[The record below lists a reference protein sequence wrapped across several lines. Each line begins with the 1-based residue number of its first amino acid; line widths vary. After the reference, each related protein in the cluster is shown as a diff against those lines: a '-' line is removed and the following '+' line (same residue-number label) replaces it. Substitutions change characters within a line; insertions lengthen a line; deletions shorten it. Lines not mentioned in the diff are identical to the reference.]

1 MRTAATGQCWQRAPD
16 YAGSGYRAMR
26 VAVTGSN
33 GLIGRAVVERLE
45 AGAHQAVPMVRP
57 SGSSDPPGENAID
70 WDPSAGRIDTQA
82 LEGLDAVVHLAGEP
96 IAARR
101 WSNEQK
107 QRIATS
113 RTQDTAL
120 LAGALAR
127 LDQPPGVLVSA
138 SAIGYYGDR
147 GDERLDEASSGGS
160 DFLAQVCRDWE
171 AAADPARGA
180 GVRVVHPR
188 TGVVLSR
195 SGGAL
200 AEMLPFF
207 RLGLGGR
214 IGSGR
219 QWVSWITLHD
229 EVEALLWLLT
239 ADVEG
244 PVNLTAPE
252 PVTNRELTAALGRAL
267 RRPTLLPTPK
277 PALWARGGREL
288 TEALLYS
295 SARVEPALLLRRGF
309 QFAHP
314 DIATALDAVLAL

>member
-1 MRTAATGQCWQRAPD
+1 
-16 YAGSGYRAMR
+16 MR
-26 VAVTGSN
+26 VAVTGST
-33 GLIGRAVVERLE
+33 GLIGRALVERL
-45 AGAHQAVPMVRP
+45 ASGGHQPVRVVRATGAPDQQGPVV
-57 SGSSDPPGENAID
+57 S
-70 WDPSAGRIDTQA
+70 WDPAENQIEGEA
-82 LEGLDAVVHLAGEP
+82 LEGVDAVVHLAGEP

-101 WSNEQK
+101 WSDQQK
-107 QRIATS
+107 KRIANS
-113 RTQDTAL
+113 RTQGTAL

-147 GDERLDEASSGGS
+147 GDERLDEASSGG
-160 DFLAQVCRDWE
+160 DGFLADVCRAWE
-171 AAADPARGA
+171 AAADPARDA
-180 GVRVVHPR
+180 DIRVAHPR
-188 TGVVLSR
+188 TGVVLSQ

-214 IGSGR
+214 IGRGR

-252 PVTNRELTAALGRAL
+252 PVTNRQLTAALGRTL

-277 PALWARGGREL
+277 PALWARLGREL

-295 SARVEPALLLRRGF
+295 STRVEPALLVRRGF
-309 QFAHP
+309 RFAHS
-314 DIATALDAVLAL
+314 DIATGVAAVLAH

>member
-1 MRTAATGQCWQRAPD
+1 
-16 YAGSGYRAMR
+16 MR
-26 VAVTGSN
+26 VAVTGST
-33 GLIGRAVVERLE
+33 GLIGRALVERL
-45 AGAHQAVPMVRP
+45 ASGGHQAVPVVRAAG
-57 SGSSDPPGENAID
+57 SGKPTGTSAVA
-70 WDPSAGRIDTQA
+70 WDPSQGEIDSAG
-82 LEGLDAVVHLAGEP
+82 LEGIDAVIHLAGEP

-101 WSNEQK
+101 WSDEQK
-107 QRIATS
+107 QRIANS
-113 RTQDTAL
+113 RTRGTAL

-127 LDQPPGVLVSA
+127 LDQPPAVLVSA

-147 GDERLDEASSGGS
+147 GDERLDEGSSAGS
-160 DFLAQVCRDWE
+160 GFLAQVCRDWE
-171 AAADPARGA
+171 TAADPARDA
-180 GVRVVHPR
+180 GIRVAHPR
-188 TGVVLSR
+188 TGVVLSP

-207 RLGLGGR
+207 RLGIGGR

-252 PVTNRELTAALGRAL
+252 PVTNRQLTAALGTAL
-267 RRPTLLPTPK
+267 RRPTLLPVPK
-277 PALWARGGREL
+277 PALWARLGREL

-295 SARVEPALLLRRGF
+295 SARVEPALLARRGF
-309 QFAHP
+309 RFTHP
-314 DIATALDAVLAL
+314 DIATALAAVLA

>member
-1 MRTAATGQCWQRAPD
+1 
-16 YAGSGYRAMR
+16 MR
-26 VAVTGSN
+26 VAVTGST
-33 GLIGRAVVERLE
+33 GLIGRALVERLE
-45 AGAHQAVPMVRP
+45 ADGHQTVRLVRP
-57 SGSSDPPGENAID
+57 SRSSNPPGTSAIT
-70 WDPSAGRIDTQA
+70 WDPSQGEIDLAG
-82 LEGLDAVVHLAGEP
+82 LEGIDAVVHLAGEP

-101 WSNEQK
+101 WSDEQK
-107 QRIATS
+107 QRIANS
-113 RTQDTAL
+113 RTQGTAL

-127 LDQPPGVLVSA
+127 LDQPPAVLVSA

-147 GDERLDEASSGGS
+147 GDERLDESSSGGR

-171 AAADPARGA
+171 TAADPARDA
-180 GVRVVHPR
+180 GIRVAHPR
-188 TGVVLSR
+188 TGVVLSQ

-219 QWVSWITLHD
+219 QWMSWITLRD

-252 PVTNRELTAALGRAL
+252 PVTNRQLTAALGRAL

-277 PALWARGGREL
+277 PALWARLGREL

-295 SARVEPALLLRRGF
+295 SARVEPALLVRRGF
-309 QFAHP
+309 RFTHP
-314 DIATALDAVLAL
+314 DIATGLADVLA

>member
-1 MRTAATGQCWQRAPD
+1 
-16 YAGSGYRAMR
+16 MR
-26 VAVTGSN
+26 VAVTGST
-33 GLIGRAVVERLE
+33 GLIGRALVERL
-45 AGAHQAVPMVRP
+45 ASDGHQTVRVVRP
-57 SGSSDPPGENAID
+57 SGSSNPPGTSVIA
-70 WDPSAGRIDTQA
+70 WDPSQGEIDLAGM
-82 LEGLDAVVHLAGEP
+82 EGIDAVVHLAGEP

-101 WSNEQK
+101 WSGEQK
-107 QRIATS
+107 QRIANS
-113 RTQDTAL
+113 RTQGTAL
-120 LAGALAR
+120 LANALAR
-127 LDQPPGVLVSA
+127 LGQPPGVLVSA

-147 GDERLDEASSGGS
+147 GDERLDESSSGGR

-171 AAADPARGA
+171 TAADPARDA
-180 GVRVVHPR
+180 GIRVAHPR
-188 TGVVLSR
+188 TGVVLSQ

-219 QWVSWITLHD
+219 QWMSWITLHD
-229 EVEALLWLLT
+229 EVEALVWLLT

-252 PVTNRELTAALGRAL
+252 PVTNRQLTAALGRAL

-277 PALWARGGREL
+277 PALWARLGREL

-295 SARVEPALLLRRGF
+295 SARVEPALLVRRGF
-309 QFAHP
+309 RFTHP
-314 DIATALDAVLAL
+314 DIATGLADVLA

>member
-1 MRTAATGQCWQRAPD
+1 MRI
-16 YAGSGYRAMR
+16 
-26 VAVTGSN
+26 AVTGST

-45 AGAHQAVPMVRP
+45 AEGHQTVRVLRAASP
-57 SGSSDPPGENAID
+57 PDPQRSIVK
-70 WDPSAGRIDTQA
+70 WDPAADQIEGEA

-101 WSNEQK
+101 WSDEQK
-107 QRIATS
+107 QRIAGS
-113 RTQDTAL
+113 RTRGTAL
-120 LAGALAR
+120 MAGALAR
-127 LDQPPGVLVSA
+127 LDAPPSVLVSA

-147 GDERLDEASSGGS
+147 GDERLDESSSGGS
-160 DFLAQVCRDWE
+160 DFLARVCREWE
-171 AAADPARGA
+171 AAADPAREA
-180 GVRVVHPR
+180 GIRVAHPR

-207 RLGLGGR
+207 KLGLGGR

-219 QWVSWITLHD
+219 QWMSWITLHD
-229 EVEALLWLLT
+229 EVEALVWLLT

-252 PVTNRELTAALGRAL
+252 PVTNRELTAALGWAL
-267 RRPTLLPTPK
+267 HRPTLLPTPK
-277 PALWARGGREL
+277 PALWARLGREL

-295 SARVEPALLLRRGF
+295 SARVEPALLVRRGF
-309 QFAHP
+309 RFAHP
-314 DIATALDAVLAL
+314 DIATGIEAALSRA

>member
-1 MRTAATGQCWQRAPD
+1 
-16 YAGSGYRAMR
+16 MR
-26 VAVTGSN
+26 VAVTGST

-45 AGAHQAVPMVRP
+45 AEGHQAVRVVRP
-57 SGSSDPPGENAID
+57 TGSHDPPGQAVVR
-70 WDPSAGRIDTQA
+70 WDPSAGEMDAGA

-101 WSNEQK
+101 WSVEQK
-107 QRIATS
+107 GRIADS
-113 RTQDTAL
+113 RVRGTTL

-127 LDQPPGVLVSA
+127 LDQPPAVLVSA

-147 GDERLDEASSGGS
+147 GGERLDEASSSGRG
-160 DFLAQVCRDWE
+160 FLAQVCRDWE
-171 AAADPARGA
+171 AAADAARDA
-180 GVRVVHPR
+180 GIRVAHPR
-188 TGVVLSR
+188 TGVVLGK

-214 IGSGR
+214 IGNGR
-219 QWVSWITLHD
+219 QWMSWITLHD

-267 RRPTLLPTPK
+267 RRPALLPTPK
-277 PALWARGGREL
+277 PALWARLGREL

-295 SARVEPALLLRRGF
+295 SARVEPAVLVRRGF
-309 QFAHP
+309 RFAHP
-314 DIATALDAVLAL
+314 DIATGLAEVLA

>member
-1 MRTAATGQCWQRAPD
+1 
-16 YAGSGYRAMR
+16 MR
-26 VAVTGSN
+26 VAVTGST
-33 GLIGRAVVERLE
+33 GLIGSAVVKRLE
-45 AGAHQAVPMVRP
+45 AEGHQAVRLVRP
-57 SGSSDPPGENAID
+57 TGSSNPPGENVIG
-70 WDPSAGRIDTQA
+70 WDPSAGEIDVGA

-101 WSNEQK
+101 WSAEQK
-107 QRIATS
+107 GRIADS
-113 RTQDTAL
+113 RVRGTVL

-127 LDQPPGVLVSA
+127 LDAPPSVLVSA

-147 GDERLDEASSGGS
+147 GDERLDEASSGGGG
-160 DFLAQVCRDWE
+160 FLAEVCRDWE
-171 AAADPARGA
+171 AAADPARDA
-180 GVRVVHPR
+180 GIRVTHPR
-188 TGVVLSR
+188 TGVVLSH

-214 IGSGR
+214 IGNGR
-219 QWVSWITLHD
+219 QWMSWITLHD

-252 PVTNRELTAALGRAL
+252 PVTNRQLTAALGRAL

-277 PALWARGGREL
+277 PALWARLGREL

-295 SARVEPALLLRRGF
+295 SARVEPAVLLRRGF
-309 QFAHP
+309 RFSHP
-314 DIATALDAVLAL
+314 DIATGLAEVLDR

>member
-1 MRTAATGQCWQRAPD
+1 MRI
-16 YAGSGYRAMR
+16 
-26 VAVTGSN
+26 AVTGST
-33 GLIGRAVVERLE
+33 GLIGRALVERLTSDGHQTVRVVRS
-45 AGAHQAVPMVRP
+45 AGPPDRQ
-57 SGSSDPPGENAID
+57 GSTVN
-70 WDPSAGRIDTQA
+70 WDPAADRIEVEG

-101 WSNEQK
+101 WSGGQK
-107 QRIATS
+107 QRIAGS
-113 RTQDTAL
+113 RARGTAL

-127 LDQPPGVLVSA
+127 LDAPPSVLVSA

-147 GDERLDEASSGGS
+147 GDERLDESSTGGHG
-160 DFLAQVCRDWE
+160 FLAGVCRDWE
-171 AAADPARGA
+171 AAADPARDA
-180 GVRVVHPR
+180 GIRVAHPR

-219 QWVSWITLHD
+219 QWVSWITVHD
-229 EVEALLWLLT
+229 EVEALVWLLT

-244 PVNLTAPE
+244 PVNLTAPA
-252 PVTNRELTAALGRAL
+252 PVTNRELTAALGTAL
-267 RRPTLLPTPK
+267 RRPAFLPTPK
-277 PALWARGGREL
+277 PALWARAGREL

-295 SARVEPALLLRRGF
+295 SARVEPALLVRRGF
-309 QFAHP
+309 RFAHP
-314 DIATALDAVLAL
+314 DIATGLDAVLAH

>member
-1 MRTAATGQCWQRAPD
+1 
-16 YAGSGYRAMR
+16 MR
-26 VAVTGSN
+26 VAVTGST
-33 GLIGRAVVERLE
+33 GLIGRALVERLE
-45 AGAHQAVPMVRP
+45 ADGHQAVRLVRP
-57 SGSSDPPGENAID
+57 SGSSNPPGTGVIA
-70 WDPSAGRIDTQA
+70 WDPAQGEIDLA
-82 LEGLDAVVHLAGEP
+82 DLEGIDAVVHLAGEP

-101 WSNEQK
+101 WSGEQK
-107 QRIATS
+107 QRIANS
-113 RTQDTAL
+113 RTQGTAL
-120 LAGALAR
+120 LANALAR

-147 GDERLDEASSGGS
+147 GDERLDESSSGGR

-171 AAADPARGA
+171 TAADPARDA
-180 GVRVVHPR
+180 GIRVTHPR

-219 QWVSWITLHD
+219 QWMSWITLHD
-229 EVEALLWLLT
+229 EVEALVWLLT

-252 PVTNRELTAALGRAL
+252 PVTNRQLTAALGRAL

-277 PALWARGGREL
+277 PALWARLGREL

-295 SARVEPALLLRRGF
+295 SARVEPALLVRRGF
-309 QFAHP
+309 RFTHP
-314 DIATALDAVLAL
+314 DITTGLAAVLA

>member
-1 MRTAATGQCWQRAPD
+1 
-16 YAGSGYRAMR
+16 MR
-26 VAVTGSN
+26 VAVTGST
-33 GLIGRAVVERLE
+33 GLIGRALVVRLA
-45 AGAHQAVPMVRP
+45 AGGHEPVRVVRAAAAP
-57 SGSSDPPGENAID
+57 DQQGPVVN
-70 WDPSAGRIDTQA
+70 WDPAANRIEVEA

-101 WSNEQK
+101 WSPAQK
-107 QRIATS
+107 QRIAES
-113 RTQDTAL
+113 RVQATAL

-138 SAIGYYGDR
+138 SAIGFYGDR
-147 GDERLDEASSGGS
+147 GDERLDESSRGGH

-171 AAADPARGA
+171 TAADPAREA
-180 GVRVVHPR
+180 GIRVAHPR
-188 TGVVLSR
+188 TGVVLSQ

-214 IGSGR
+214 IGSGH

-252 PVTNRELTAALGRAL
+252 PITNRQLTAALGRAM

-277 PALWARGGREL
+277 PALWARLGREL

-295 SARVEPALLLRRGF
+295 SARVDPAVLLRRGF
-309 QFAHP
+309 HFAHP
-314 DIATALDAVLAL
+314 NIVTALAAVLGR

>member
-1 MRTAATGQCWQRAPD
+1 
-16 YAGSGYRAMR
+16 MR
-26 VAVTGSN
+26 VAVTGST
-33 GLIGRAVVERLE
+33 GLIGRALVERL
-45 AGAHQAVPMVRP
+45 ASGGHQPVRVVRATGAPDQQGPVV
-57 SGSSDPPGENAID
+57 S
-70 WDPSAGRIDTQA
+70 WDPTENQIEGEA
-82 LEGLDAVVHLAGEP
+82 LEGVDAVVHLAGEP

-101 WSNEQK
+101 WSDEQK
-107 QRIATS
+107 KRIANS
-113 RTQDTAL
+113 RTQGTAL

-147 GDERLDEASSGGS
+147 GDERLDEASSGG
-160 DFLAQVCRDWE
+160 DGFLADVCRAWE
-171 AAADPARGA
+171 AAADPARDA
-180 GVRVVHPR
+180 GIRVAHPR
-188 TGVVLSR
+188 TGVVLSQ

-214 IGSGR
+214 IGRGR

-252 PVTNRELTAALGRAL
+252 PVTNRQLTAALGRTL

-277 PALWARGGREL
+277 PALWARLGREL

-295 SARVEPALLLRRGF
+295 STRVEPAVLTRRGF
-309 QFAHP
+309 GFAHP
-314 DIATALDAVLAL
+314 DIATGLNDVLAH

>member
-1 MRTAATGQCWQRAPD
+1 
-16 YAGSGYRAMR
+16 MR
-26 VAVTGSN
+26 VAVTGST
-33 GLIGRAVVERLE
+33 GLIGRALVERL
-45 AGAHQAVPMVRP
+45 ASGGHQPVRVVRATGAPDQQGPVV
-57 SGSSDPPGENAID
+57 S
-70 WDPSAGRIDTQA
+70 WDPTENQIEGEA
-82 LEGLDAVVHLAGEP
+82 LEGVDAVVHLAGEP

-101 WSNEQK
+101 WSNQQK
-107 QRIATS
+107 KRIANS
-113 RTQDTAL
+113 RTQGTAL

-147 GDERLDEASSGGS
+147 GDERLDEASSGG
-160 DFLAQVCRDWE
+160 DGFLADVCRAWE
-171 AAADPARGA
+171 AAADPARDA
-180 GVRVVHPR
+180 GIRVAHPR
-188 TGVVLSR
+188 TGVVLSQ

-214 IGSGR
+214 IGRGR

-252 PVTNRELTAALGRAL
+252 PVTNRQLTAALGRTL

-277 PALWARGGREL
+277 PALWARLGREL

-295 SARVEPALLLRRGF
+295 STRVEPAVLTRRGF
-309 QFAHP
+309 GFAHP
-314 DIATALDAVLAL
+314 DIATGLADVLAH

>member
-1 MRTAATGQCWQRAPD
+1 
-16 YAGSGYRAMR
+16 MR
-26 VAVTGSN
+26 VAVTGST
-33 GLIGRAVVERLE
+33 GLIGRAVVKRLE
-45 AGAHQAVPMVRP
+45 SEGHQAVRVVRS
-57 SGSSDPPGENAID
+57 SGSSASPGTGVIGWEPSQGEIDPEG
-70 WDPSAGRIDTQA
+70 

-101 WSNEQK
+101 WSDEQK
-107 QRIATS
+107 KRIADS
-113 RTQDTAL
+113 RTQGTAL

-147 GDERLDEASSGGS
+147 GGEPLDESSSGGS
-160 DFLAQVCRDWE
+160 GFLARVCREWE
-171 AAADPARGA
+171 TAADPARDA
-180 GVRVVHPR
+180 GIRVAHTR

-200 AEMLPFF
+200 GEMLPFF

-214 IGSGR
+214 IGNGR
-219 QWVSWITLHD
+219 QWMSWITLHD

-244 PVNLTAPE
+244 PVTLTAPE
-252 PVTNRELTAALGRAL
+252 PVTNRQLTAALGRAL
-267 RRPTLLPTPK
+267 HRPTLLPVPK
-277 PALWARGGREL
+277 PALWARLGREL

-314 DIATALDAVLAL
+314 DIATGLDDVLAH

>member
-1 MRTAATGQCWQRAPD
+1 
-16 YAGSGYRAMR
+16 MR
-26 VAVTGSN
+26 VA
-33 GLIGRAVVERLE
+33 
-45 AGAHQAVPMVRP
+45 RP
-57 SGSSDPPGENAID
+57 SGSSASPGTSVIV
-70 WDPSAGRIDTQA
+70 WDPLRGEIDLRG
-82 LEGLDAVVHLAGEP
+82 LEDVDAVVHLAGEP

-101 WSNEQK
+101 WSDEQK
-107 QRIATS
+107 QRIADS
-113 RTQDTAL
+113 RTQGTAL

-127 LDQPPGVLVSA
+127 LDQPPAVLLSA

-147 GDERLDEASSGGS
+147 GDEHLDEASSGGS
-160 DFLAQVCRDWE
+160 DFLAQVCREWE
-171 AAADPARGA
+171 TAADPARDA
-180 GVRVVHPR
+180 GMRVVHPR

-214 IGSGR
+214 IGAGR
-219 QWVSWITLHD
+219 QWMSWITLHD

-252 PVTNRELTAALGRAL
+252 PVTNRRLTAALGRAL
-267 RRPTLLPTPK
+267 RRPALLPVPK
-277 PALWARGGREL
+277 PALWARLGREL

-295 SARVEPALLLRRGF
+295 SARVEPAVLTRRDFG
-309 QFAHP
+309 FAHP
-314 DIATALDAVLAL
+314 DIATGLDAVLTD